1 MTDYLKT
8 TKKSVLV
15 GGVSFLLILL
25 FITALLL
32 PLLKQLN
39 LKYETTF
46 YISRL
51 AIWFCLFLIY
61 MYSVF
66 IEKQNFLLWKEKKY
80 SLQFYVK
87 SIAATMGTLVFVMLV
102 VSLMFKL
109 TGSAIESEKMDKIL
123 KFFNNNLPLIL
134 FTSITAGVT
143 EELFFRGYLI
153 PRLEILFKNT
163 YLAILIS
170 SILFGLI
177 HYSYGTLIQIVA
189 PFFIGLIL
197 ALHYQ
202 QYRNITIIILCH
214 FLWDLLVLLN
224 KTSQM
229 Q

>member
-61 MYSVF
+61 MYSIY
-66 IEKQNFLLWKEKKY
+66 IEKQAFLLWKEQKY
-80 SLQFYVK
+80 SLSFYLK
-87 SIAATMGTLVFVMLV
+87 SVAKTMSVLLFVIIV
-102 VSLMFKL
+102 VSLFFKL
-109 TGSAIESEKMDKIL
+109 IGATIESQKIDEIM
-123 KFFNNNLPLIL
+123 KYFKNNISLIL
-134 FTSITAGVT
+134 FTSITAGIT

-153 PRLEILFKNT
+153 PRLEIVLKNT
-163 YLAILIS
+163 YLAIVLS
-170 SILFGLI
+170 SIIFGLI
-177 HYSYGTLIQIVA
+177 HYSYGTLIQIVG
-189 PFFIGLIL
+189 PFFIGLVL
-197 ALHYQ
+197 AFHYQ
-202 QYRNITIIILCH
+202 KYRNIKIVILCH

-224 KTSQM
+224 KTSQV